1 MLEER
6 KTSDEVLK
14 DYKKYISKEVM
25 KKHSIFA
32 KKPIQQ
38 WLLKLINGGH
48 GAGWIIIQYRLN
60 GVWNIYVV
68 LFL

>member
-1 MLEER
+1 MLEEL
-6 KTSDEVLK
+6 KSLDEVVK

-38 WLLKLINGGH
+38 TLLKIKNGGH
-48 GAGWIIIQYRLN
+48 GAG
-60 GVWNIYVV
+60 
-68 LFL
+68 